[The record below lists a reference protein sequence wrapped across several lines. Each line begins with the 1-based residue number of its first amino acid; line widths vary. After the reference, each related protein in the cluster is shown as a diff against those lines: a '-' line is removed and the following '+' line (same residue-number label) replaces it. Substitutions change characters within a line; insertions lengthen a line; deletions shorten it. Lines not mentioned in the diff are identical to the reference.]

1 MNSEEF
7 EAAIPFRLTR
17 RDDAPIMGDEAKE
30 LRAELT
36 RLREFAHRIGI
47 CTCDASRCHHSDYQC
62 LAREALTGAKNWG
75 PGGEP

>member
-1 MNSEEF
+1 MSG
-7 EAAIPFRLTR
+7 IPYKLTR
-17 RDDAPIMGDEAKE
+17 RDDAPIMGAEAQE

-47 CTCDASRCHHSDYQC
+47 CTCDTGRCHRSDYQC
-62 LAREALTGAKNWG
+62 LSREALTGVKNWA